1 MDKQLKSRLT
11 NAKQEYTQG
20 LIDFLIEPL
29 YTGLQTI
36 YNTARSTSK
45 SKNLNTLKTF
55 QTLLAK
61 TPTWSDEKLNKEVN
75 RIKETT
81 NCDYLE
87 DLITAVFITH
97 TKILISIKSKNK
109 TDTLDLNVPK
119 ITYFIHKIYI
129 QCARNFW
136 RQPWLFHTG
145 YNSLDLQRNLI
156 KAENLINKSILETI
170 RKLLPLKEVLQ
181 RYLGNNF
188 IANDF
193 DDFADED
200 ITSTISE
207 NTKTNIKKLLK
218 HELDNTS
225 RHVDENSD
233 FSKIS
238 VSDDMPS
245 NNLYNNLSPENF
257 DSMTIEEP
265 YIENDTVSEYEKLED
280 NKDNETHYE
289 EVIGNTQVV
298 ENHKKTEMEP
308 NKKIVTDVESTVSD
322 TETVIEN
329 MSVLKDTASIETNL
343 NNFSF
348 FEDAANF

>member
-1 MDKQLKSRLT
+1 MDKHLKSRLT
-11 NAKQEYTQG
+11 DAKQEYTQV
-20 LIDFLIEPL
+20 LIDFLMDPI
-29 YTGLQTI
+29 YAGLRTI
-36 YNTARSTSK
+36 YNTARDTSK

-55 QTLLAK
+55 QMLLSK
-61 TPTWSDEKLNKEVN
+61 TPKWSDDKLNKEII
-75 RIKETT
+75 RIKETV

-87 DLITAVFITH
+87 DLITAVFVTH
-97 TKILISIKSKNK
+97 VKILISIKSKNK

-156 KAENLINKSILETI
+156 KSEKLIKESILETI

-181 RYLGNNF
+181 QYLGNNF
-188 IANDF
+188 IDNDF
-193 DDFADED
+193 SDYAHED

-218 HELDNTS
+218 HEFDNNLQPL
-225 RHVDENSD
+225 DENDD

-238 VSDDMPS
+238 VSDYTPA
-245 NNLYNNLSPENF
+245 NNLYDNLKPENF
-257 DSMTIEEP
+257 DSRTVEEP
-265 YIENDTVSEYEKLED
+265 YIENNIKSTNLMDTVTEYESVG
-280 NKDNETHYE
+280 NNEIHDE
-289 EVIGNTQVV
+289 E
-298 ENHKKTEMEP
+298 
-308 NKKIVTDVESTVSD
+308 IVNDAESTISD

-329 MSVLKDTASIETNL
+329 MSVLKDTASVETNL